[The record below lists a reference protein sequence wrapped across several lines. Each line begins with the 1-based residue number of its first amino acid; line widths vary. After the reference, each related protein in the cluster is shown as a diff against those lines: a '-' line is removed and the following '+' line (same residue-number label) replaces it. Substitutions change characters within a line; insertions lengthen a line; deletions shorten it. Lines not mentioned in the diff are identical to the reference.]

1 MGEGL
6 AAVRIR
12 VVDAV
17 AARHG
22 FPTAVPALGAG
33 RQVLRRTDV
42 ELVAT
47 VRAAVRARGN
57 VASCWD
63 WVRHDGGAALRV
75 ARQTPKKCGAPPD
88 LRGAWLSRA
97 IAKIVPKPGLGVGH
111 CGRPKRSRSLGR
123 RPLPRLPLLAGRRA
137 SSSGLV
143 SPPKLRR
150 CESDSS
156 GTERGAYPER
166 AMRVMRPSTG
176 SEQGGGAPTLAR
188 SGAGRGWRRLARLLY
203 GVREGIKLCA
213 GSVAV
218 HSRGFGP
225 QGEEAGD
232 VVFPCLA
239 RR

>member
-33 RQVLRRTDV
+33 RQVFRRTDV
-42 ELVAT
+42 ELVAAIG
-47 VRAAVRARGN
+47 AAVRARGY

-63 WVRHDGGAALRV
+63 WISHDGPAALRG
-75 ARQTPKKCGAPPD
+75 ARQTPEGAGATGPPGGVAEASDRQDRSEAGAPRWP
-88 LRGAWLSRA
+88 LRQ
-97 IAKIVPKPGLGVGH
+97 AKTPAVAGEKAVA
-111 CGRPKRSRSLGR
+111 
-123 RPLPRLPLLAGRRA
+123 RLPLLAGRRT
-137 SSSGLV
+137 SSRGLV
-143 SPPKLRR
+143 TPPEPRR
-150 CESDSS
+150 CGPDSS
-156 GTERGAYPER
+156 GTEPGAYPER
-166 AMRVMRPSTG
+166 AMRVCAPLHRESA
-176 SEQGGGAPTLAR
+176 SGGAPTLAR
-188 SGAGRGWRRLARLLY
+188 SGAVRGWRRLARLLY
-203 GVREGIKLCA
+203 GVREGIKLSA